1 MPGMSTATPNVAEGL
16 LLAPFRGVRFDPG
29 RVSDL
34 AAVTSPPYDVIEPDG
49 VRLLETLDPHNIVR
63 LILPRENAS
72 GAEGRYQHAA
82 RLLRDWL
89 SAGVLRA
96 DRTPGLYVYEQV
108 TPSMVQRGLV
118 GALGLRDPREGV
130 VLPHEDVMPGPVAD
144 RLELMRATETNPDPI
159 LLVYEGGGAAS
170 DIVEQACEY
179 PALLTAQTPDG
190 IRHRLRKITDERLL
204 TAVGHDLVDRK
215 AMIADGHHRYAAYR
229 RLEAEHDYAG
239 DGPGPWS
246 YGLAML
252 VDSVRHPLEIR
263 AIHRVL
269 PKLRGEDAIDALR
282 TACQVTELHR
292 QNEVDDITMAAD
304 IAILE
309 GREAAG
315 RPAFLLVA
323 AGRKWIATDIEPA
336 LLASSIPADQPP
348 VWRNLDA
355 AVLHYAL
362 IENVWHQPDDPEHVT
377 YHHDGTEAIAA
388 AERTGGVAVLLR
400 PPPIETVVELAAAGH
415 RMPRKSTSFGPKP
428 RTGIL
433 LRSLSV

>member
-16 LLAPFRGVRFDPG
+16 TLAPFGGVRFNPE

-63 LILPRENAS
+63 LILPREDAS
-72 GAEGRYQHAA
+72 RSEGRYRHAA
-82 RLLRDWL
+82 RLLQDWL
-89 SAGVLRA
+89 SAGVLRV
-96 DRTPGLYVYEQV
+96 DRTPGLYVYEQI
-108 TPSMVQRGLV
+108 TPSTVQRGLV
-118 GALGLRDPREGV
+118 GALGLRDPRQGV

-144 RLELMRATETNPDPI
+144 RLELMRATETNLDPI
-159 LLVYEGGGAAS
+159 LLMYEGGGAAS
-170 DIVEQACEY
+170 DIVEQACDE
-179 PALLTAQTPDG
+179 PATLTARTSDE
-190 IRHRLRKITDERLL
+190 ISHRLWEITYKRLL
-204 TAVGHDLVDRK
+204 SAISQDLLERT

-229 RLEAEHDYAG
+229 RLEADHDAAG
-239 DGPGPWS
+239 DGSGPWS

-252 VDSVRHPLEIR
+252 VDSVRHPLDIR

-282 TACQVTELHR
+282 RVCMVTELDR
-292 QNEVDDITMAAD
+292 RGAVAD
-304 IAILE
+304 IAAAADLSAIE
-309 GREAAG
+309 GGEAAG
-315 RPAFLLVA
+315 RPAFLLAA
-323 AGRKWIATDIEPA
+323 AGRRWIASRFDQA
-336 LLASSIPADQPP
+336 LLASTMPANEPP
-348 VWRNLDA
+348 VWRELDA
-355 AVLHYAL
+355 AVLHYTL

-377 YHHDGTEAIAA
+377 YHHDGGEAIAA
-388 AERTGGVAVLLR
+388 AERTGGIAVLMR
-400 PPPIETVVELAAAGH
+400 PPPVRTVVELATGGH

>member
-16 LLAPFRGVRFDPG
+16 VLAPFRGVRFDPG

-63 LILPRENAS
+63 LILPREDAC
-72 GAEGRYQHAA
+72 GPEGRYRHAA
-82 RLLRDWL
+82 RLLQDWL

-96 DRTPGLYVYEQV
+96 DRAPGLYVYEQV
-108 TPSMVQRGLV
+108 TPTTVQRGLV
-118 GALGLRDPREGV
+118 GA
-130 VLPHEDVMPGPVAD
+130 HEDVMPGPVAD

-159 LLVYEGGGAAS
+159 LLMYEGGGAAS
-170 DIVEQACEY
+170 DIVEQTCED
-179 PALLTAQTPDG
+179 PAILTAGTPDG
-190 IRHRLRKITDERLL
+190 IRHRLWKITDQRLL
-204 TAVGHDLVDRK
+204 TFIGEDLADRK

-229 RLEAEHDYAG
+229 QLQAEHDAAG
-239 DGPGPWS
+239 DRPGPWS

-269 PKLRGEDAIDALR
+269 PKVRGEDAIDAIR
-282 TACQVTELHR
+282 TVCQITELDR
-292 QNEVDDITMAAD
+292 QDAPDDLTMAAD
-304 IAILE
+304 ISILE
-309 GREAAG
+309 DGEAAAG
-315 RPAFLLVA
+315 PAFLLVA
-323 AGRKWIATDIEPA
+323 AGRRWSATHIDPA
-336 LLASSIPADQPP
+336 LLASSMPADQPA
-348 VWRNLDA
+348 VWRDLDA
-355 AVLHYAL
+355 AVLHHAL

-377 YHHDGTEAIAA
+377 YHHDSSEAVAA
-388 AERTGGVAVLLR
+388 AERTGGIAVLLR
-400 PPPIETVVELAAAGH
+400 PPPIETVVALAAAGH

-433 LRSLSV
+433 LRSLSI

>member
-16 LLAPFRGVRFDPG
+16 VLAPFRGVRFDPG

-63 LILPRENAS
+63 LILPREDDC
-72 GAEGRYQHAA
+72 GPEGRYQHAA

-89 SAGVLRA
+89 SAGVLRT

-108 TPSMVQRGLV
+108 SPSTVQRGLV

-144 RLELMRATETNPDPI
+144 RLELMRATETNLDPI
-159 LLVYEGGGAAS
+159 LLVYDGGGPAS
-170 DIVEQACEY
+170 DIVEQTCEA
-179 PALLTAQTPDG
+179 PATVAATTPDG
-190 IRHRLRKITDERLL
+190 ISHRLWEITDHQLL
-204 TAVGHDLVDRK
+204 AAIGEDLVHRT

-229 RLEAEHDYAG
+229 RLEAEHYAAG

-252 VDSVRHPLEIR
+252 VDSVRHPVEIR

-282 TACQVTELHR
+282 AACQVTELDRHGAV
-292 QNEVDDITMAAD
+292 QDSTTAESILNGGEV
-304 IAILE
+304 
-309 GREAAG
+309 AG

-323 AGRKWIATDIEPA
+323 VGRRWIASHIDPA

-348 VWRNLDA
+348 VWRDLDA

-377 YHHDGTEAIAA
+377 YHHDRTEAIAA
-388 AERTGGVAVLLR
+388 AERTGGIAVLLG
-400 PPPIETVVELAAAGH
+400 PPSIETVVELATAGH

-428 RTGIL
+428 RTGFL

>member
-1 MPGMSTATPNVAEGL
+1 MSTATPNVAEGL
-16 LLAPFRGVRFDPG
+16 VLAPFRGVRFDPG

-63 LILPRENAS
+63 LILPREDACGS
-72 GAEGRYQHAA
+72 EGRYRHAA

-89 SAGVLRA
+89 SAGVLRT
-96 DRTPGLYVYEQV
+96 DPTPGLYVYEQV
-108 TPSMVQRGLV
+108 TPSTVQRGLV
-118 GALGLRDPREGV
+118 GALGLRNPREGV

-159 LLVYEGGGAAS
+159 LLMYGGGGAAS
-170 DIVEQACEY
+170 DIVEQACED
-179 PALLTAQTPDG
+179 PAILTARMPDG
-190 IRHRLRKITDERLL
+190 ISHRLWKITDQRLL
-204 TAVGHDLVDRK
+204 AAVGQDLVDRK

-229 RLEAEHDYAG
+229 RLEAEHYAAG
-239 DGPGPWS
+239 DGFGPWS

-282 TACQVTELHR
+282 AVCQVIELDR
-292 QNEVDDITMAAD
+292 QGAVDDNTMAAD
-304 IAILE
+304 LSILE
-309 GREAAG
+309 SGEAAAG
-315 RPAFLLVA
+315 PAFLLVA
-323 AGRKWIATDIEPA
+323 AGRRWIATRIAPA
-336 LLASSIPADQPP
+336 LLASSIPTDQPP
-348 VWRNLDA
+348 VWRELDA
-355 AVLHYAL
+355 AVLHHAL

-388 AERTGGVAVLLR
+388 AERTGGIAVLLR

>member
-16 LLAPFRGVRFDPG
+16 VLAPFRGVRFDP
-29 RVSDL
+29 RTVSDL

-63 LILPRENAS
+63 LILPREDACGS
-72 GAEGRYQHAA
+72 EGRYRHAA

-89 SAGVLRA
+89 SAGVLRT
-96 DRTPGLYVYEQV
+96 DPTPGLYVYEQV
-108 TPSMVQRGLV
+108 TPSTVQRGLV
-118 GALGLRDPREGV
+118 GALGLRNPREGV

-159 LLVYEGGGAAS
+159 LLMYGGGGAAS
-170 DIVEQACEY
+170 DIVEGACED
-179 PALLTAQTPDG
+179 PAILTARTPDG
-190 IRHRLRKITDERLL
+190 ISHRLWKITDQRLL
-204 TAVGHDLVDRK
+204 AAVGQDLVDRK

-229 RLEAEHDYAG
+229 RLEAEHYAAG
-239 DGPGPWS
+239 DGSGPWS

-282 TACQVTELHR
+282 AVCQVTELDR
-292 QNEVDDITMAAD
+292 QGAVDDITMAAD
-304 IAILE
+304 LSILE
-309 GREAAG
+309 SGEAAAG
-315 RPAFLLVA
+315 PAFLLVA
-323 AGRKWIATDIEPA
+323 AGRRWIATRIAPA
-336 LLASSIPADQPP
+336 LLASSIPTDQPP
-348 VWRNLDA
+348 VWRELDA
-355 AVLHYAL
+355 AVLHHAL

-388 AERTGGVAVLLR
+388 AERTGGIAVLLR

-433 LRSLSV
+433 LRSLLV

>member
-16 LLAPFRGVRFDPG
+16 VLAPFRGVRFDPG

-63 LILPRENAS
+63 LILPREDACGS
-72 GAEGRYQHAA
+72 EGRYRHAA

-89 SAGVLRA
+89 SAGVLRT
-96 DRTPGLYVYEQV
+96 DPTPGLYVYEQV
-108 TPSMVQRGLV
+108 TPSTVQRGLV
-118 GALGLRDPREGV
+118 GALGLRNPREGV

-159 LLVYEGGGAAS
+159 LLMYGGGGAAS
-170 DIVEQACEY
+170 DIVEQACED
-179 PALLTAQTPDG
+179 PAILTARMPDG
-190 IRHRLRKITDERLL
+190 ISHRLWKITDQRLL
-204 TAVGHDLVDRK
+204 AAVGQDLVDRK

-229 RLEAEHDYAG
+229 RLEAEHYAAG
-239 DGPGPWS
+239 DGFGPWS

-282 TACQVTELHR
+282 AVCQVIELDR
-292 QNEVDDITMAAD
+292 QGAVDDITMAAD
-304 IAILE
+304 LSILE
-309 GREAAG
+309 SGEAAAG
-315 RPAFLLVA
+315 PAFLLVA
-323 AGRKWIATDIEPA
+323 AGRRWIATRIAPA
-336 LLASSIPADQPP
+336 LLASSIPTDQPP
-348 VWRNLDA
+348 VWRELDA
-355 AVLHYAL
+355 AVLHHAL

-388 AERTGGVAVLLR
+388 AERTGGIAVLLR

-433 LRSLSV
+433 LRSLLV

>member
-1 MPGMSTATPNVAEGL
+1 MPGMSTATPNVTEGL
-16 LLAPFRGVRFDPG
+16 VLAPFRGVRFDPG

-63 LILPRENAS
+63 LILPREDAC
-72 GAEGRYQHAA
+72 GPEGRYRHAA
-82 RLLRDWL
+82 RLLQDWL

-96 DRTPGLYVYEQV
+96 DRAAGLYVYEQV
-108 TPSMVQRGLV
+108 APTTVQRGLV

-144 RLELMRATETNPDPI
+144 RLELMRATQTNPDPI
-159 LLVYEGGGAAS
+159 LLVYEGSGAAS
-170 DIVEQACEY
+170 DIVEQTCDD
-179 PALLTAQTPDG
+179 PAILTAETPDG
-190 IRHRLRKITDERLL
+190 IRHRLWKITDQGKLN
-204 TAVGHDLVDRK
+204 AVGEDLADRN

-229 RLEAEHDYAG
+229 RLEAEHDASG
-239 DGPGPWS
+239 DRPGPWS

-282 TACQVTELHR
+282 TVCQITELDR
-292 QNEVDDITMAAD
+292 QDAVDDITMAAD
-304 IAILE
+304 ISILE
-309 GREAAG
+309 DGGAAAG
-315 RPAFLLVA
+315 PAFLLVA
-323 AGRKWIATDIEPA
+323 GGRRWIATHIDPA
-336 LLASSIPADQPP
+336 LLASSMPADQPA
-348 VWRNLDA
+348 VWRGLDA
-355 AVLHYAL
+355 AVLHHAL
-362 IENVWHQPDDPEHVT
+362 IENVWRQPDDPEHVT
-377 YHHDGTEAIAA
+377 YHHDGSEAVAA
-388 AERTGGVAVLLR
+388 AERTGGIAVLLR
-400 PPPIETVVELAAAGH
+400 PPRIETVVELAAGGH